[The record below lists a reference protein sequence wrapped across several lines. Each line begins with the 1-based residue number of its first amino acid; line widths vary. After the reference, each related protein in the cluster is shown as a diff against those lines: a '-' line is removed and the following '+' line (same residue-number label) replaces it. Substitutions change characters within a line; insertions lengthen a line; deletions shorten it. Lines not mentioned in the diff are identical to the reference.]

1 MKQDRNVLVSVITV
15 CYNSGDTIARTI
27 ESILNQSYANIEYI
41 VIDGK
46 SNDNTV
52 EIVNGFQDAFYEK
65 FHRRISIVSEPDQGI
80 YDAMNKGI
88 RLAKGT
94 FIGILNSDDTYEPD
108 AVSTVVIKA
117 SDELLQI
124 CYGGIKIYEGDKLE
138 SIVFLSHE
146 FMEERMIAH
155 PACFVSKAVYDKY
168 GTFNIRYESAADYEF
183 MLRVYAKKEITFT
196 PIYNPLANYYL
207 GGKSTTCAGYR
218 DKMKMLYETGRMKRL
233 PYLGRT
239 LVLWMKSILGGI

>member
-168 GTFNIRYESAADYEF
+168 GTF
-183 MLRVYAKKEITFT
+183 
-196 PIYNPLANYYL
+196 
-207 GGKSTTCAGYR
+207 
-218 DKMKMLYETGRMKRL
+218 
-233 PYLGRT
+233 
-239 LVLWMKSILGGI
+239 